1 MDNFRQEMFST
12 ETPSEEP
19 APPRPKLLRTIESIQ
34 PGQRLLLSV
43 FLFMDV
49 CIICF
54 SCLLLFGKISL
65 PF

>member
-1 MDNFRQEMFST
+1 MDNLRQQMFST
-12 ETPSEEP
+12 EPPPEP
-19 APPRPKLLRTIESIQ
+19 APPPRPKLLHTVNSIS
-34 PGQRLLLSV
+34 PSQRLMLSI
-43 FLFMDV
+43 FLFMDT

>member
-1 MDNFRQEMFST
+1 MDNLRQQMFST
-12 ETPSEEP
+12 EPPPEAAP
-19 APPRPKLLRTIESIQ
+19 PPRPKLLHTINAIS
-34 PGQRLLLSV
+34 PSQRLMLSM
-43 FLFMDV
+43 FLFMDT